1 MIKNVIFD
9 FDGTVVD
16 SSKLV
21 LKLSNDMARE
31 WNMEPPDIEDLKELS
46 GLTIKQRCKKLNIP
60 LYRLPIMNLAVQDK
74 VKSHIDDLEWIDGME
89 QVLKTLKQAGI
100 NLKMISSNTVQNINR
115 FFENN
120 NADYFSSIYSSRGIF
135 DKHLSIRALL
145 KKYKLKRQETIYVG
159 DEFRDI
165 RASKKAKVDIISV
178 TWGFDSAELLQKGKP
193 EYMVT
198 KPEQILG
205 IVLAEGRN
213 NAD

>member
-1 MIKNVIFD
+1 MIKNMIFD

-16 SSKLV
+16 SSKLF

-31 WNMEPPDIEDLKELS
+31 FHMKPPEIEDLKELS

-60 LYRLPIMNLAVQDK
+60 LYRLPIMNIMVQEK
-74 VKSHIDDLEWIDGME
+74 VRTHIDDLEWIEGMVD
-89 QVLKTLKQAGI
+89 VLKSLKKAGI
-100 NLKMISSNTVQNINR
+100 NLKMISSNSVHNINK

-145 KKYKLKRQETIYVG
+145 KKYNLKRQETIYVG

-165 RASKKAKVDIISV
+165 KASKKAKVDIISV
-178 TWGFDSAELLQKGKP
+178 TWGFDSVELLQKGRP
-193 EYMVT
+193 EYLVNR
-198 KPEQILG
+198 PEQISEIILG
-205 IVLAEGRN
+205 GNRGYEK
-213 NAD
+213 